1 MSWMMQNVS
10 IDMCMLHIGA
20 ENERLAYIE
29 QAISILTT
37 DKRTE

>member
-1 MSWMMQNVS
+1 VYAAYW
-10 IDMCMLHIGA
+10 A

-37 DKRTE
+37 AKHTE